1 MGVLVMCDTSE
12 TQTNAAQETTEASE
26 TPVVVEPEGVAEPEK
41 REEVVAEAPNDEDT
55 VEVKKEEPSSEPE
68 KKEEVG
74 EAKDNDDSQAE
85 ETSSGEATKE
95 KSDTPGAAETDGVPE
110 VEKKEEVAPAQNGET
125 VEEKKE
131 ESSSEP
137 EKGTTCLTNDSNSA
151 ESDIE
156 DANKKTAKTV
166 AGILARV
173 KEDTEMSDMEKID
186 TLCLLLSKFVE
197 ENGVLKNEVGIM
209 LEQIKKHN
217 AAKETLKA
225 MNEAYKRQV
234 DLVKEECELRL
245 KEEQTKRQDNM
256 GDYSATME
264 ELSGLLETQSG
275 QNSKLLTDN
284 TNLGEQMS
292 KLIGETQKREDQFVR
307 IQTEYGLQ
315 IKLFEAQL
323 EKAEVKCEMTQER
336 IDLAKELE
344 TERGRNANLE
354 RTVTNLREQLDIYEK
369 QSSELS
375 QGVGNN
381 AKQFQHFKTQ
391 IDKLTST
398 MTTLEKETSQWREK
412 SELSAKQV
420 QKMNQ
425 VTMEKDKE
433 VAGLKKKLEG
443 MVKLNQALSS
453 ERSELLSKVKTLD
466 EGVNGV

>member
-1 MGVLVMCDTSE
+1 
-12 TQTNAAQETTEASE
+12 
-26 TPVVVEPEGVAEPEK
+26 
-41 REEVVAEAPNDEDT
+41 
-55 VEVKKEEPSSEPE
+55 
-68 KKEEVG
+68 
-74 EAKDNDDSQAE
+74 
-85 ETSSGEATKE
+85 
-95 KSDTPGAAETDGVPE
+95 
-110 VEKKEEVAPAQNGET
+110 
-125 VEEKKE
+125 
-131 ESSSEP
+131 
-137 EKGTTCLTNDSNSA
+137 
-151 ESDIE
+151 
-156 DANKKTAKTV
+156 
-166 AGILARV
+166 
-173 KEDTEMSDMEKID
+173 MSDMEKID

-284 TNLGEQMS
+284 TNLGEQMA
-292 KLIGETQKREDQFVR
+292 KLISETQKREDQFVR

-315 IKLFEAQL
+315 IKLFEAQVKKAQL

-344 TERGRNANLE
+344 TERGQNANLE

-443 MVKLNQALSS
+443 MVKLNQALSA

>member
-1 MGVLVMCDTSE
+1 MGVSQTAAESNVQLTVMCDPTEGQSNEVQESTEPTPAPVESE
-12 TQTNAAQETTEASE
+12 A
-26 TPVVVEPEGVAEPEK
+26 PEGAQ
-41 REEVVAEAPNDEDT
+41 
-55 VEVKKEEPSSEPE
+55 KEQA
-68 KKEEVG
+68 G
-74 EAKDNDDSQAE
+74 AE
-85 ETSSGEATKE
+85 EQKETSQSVNE
-95 KSDTPGAAETDGVPE
+95 KQKD
-110 VEKKEEVAPAQNGET
+110 EKGET
-125 VEEKKE
+125 KKS
-131 ESSSEP
+131 ESS
-137 EKGTTCLTNDSNSA
+137 TTCLTNESNSG

-156 DANKKTAKTV
+156 DANRKTAKTV

-173 KEDTEMSDMEKID
+173 KNGTEMSDMEKID

-197 ENGVLKNEVGIM
+197 ENGALKNEIGIM
-209 LEQIKKHN
+209 LEQIKKHV

-256 GDYSATME
+256 GDYSATMD

-284 TNLGEQMS
+284 TQMSEQMN
-292 KLIGETQKREDQFVR
+292 KLIMETQKREEQFGR
-307 IQTEYGLQ
+307 LQTEYSLQ
-315 IKLFEAQL
+315 ITLYEAQLKKAQL

-336 IDLAKELE
+336 IDIAKELE
-344 TERGRNANLE
+344 TERDRSANLE

-369 QSSELS
+369 QSTELT

-381 AKQFQHFKTQ
+381 AKQFQYFKTQ

-425 VTMEKDKE
+425 LTMEKDKE
-433 VAGLKKKLEG
+433 LTSLKKKLEG
-443 MVKLNQALSS
+443 MVKLTQALTT
-453 ERSELLSKVKTLD
+453 ERSELMTKVKKLD
-466 EGVNGV
+466 VGENAA

>member
-1 MGVLVMCDTSE
+1 MGRVSQTAAESNVQLIVMCDPTEGQSNE
-12 TQTNAAQETTEASE
+12 VQETTEPTPAPVESEAPEGAQKEQAGAEEQKETSKSE
-26 TPVVVEPEGVAEPEK
+26 TEQRKETPQSETEEQKETSQSETEEQKETSQSEK
-41 REEVVAEAPNDEDT
+41 EQQKETSQSE
-55 VEVKKEEPSSEPE
+55 KEEQKDES
-68 KKEEVG
+68 KK
-74 EAKDNDDSQAE
+74 S
-85 ETSSGEATKE
+85 
-95 KSDTPGAAETDGVPE
+95 
-110 VEKKEEVAPAQNGET
+110 
-125 VEEKKE
+125 
-131 ESSSEP
+131 ESS
-137 EKGTTCLTNDSNSA
+137 TTCLTNESNSG

-156 DANKKTAKTV
+156 DANRKTAKTV

-173 KEDTEMSDMEKID
+173 KNDTEMTDMEKID

-197 ENGVLKNEVGIM
+197 VNGVLKNEIGIM
-209 LEQIKKHN
+209 LEQIKKHV

-256 GDYSATME
+256 GDYSATMD

-284 TNLGEQMS
+284 TQMSEQMN
-292 KLIGETQKREDQFVR
+292 KLIMETQKREEQFGR
-307 IQTEYGLQ
+307 LQTEYSLQ
-315 IKLFEAQL
+315 ITLYEAQLKKAQL

-336 IDLAKELE
+336 IDIAKELE
-344 TERGRNANLE
+344 TERDRSANLE

-369 QSSELS
+369 QSTELT

-381 AKQFQHFKTQ
+381 AKQFQYFKTQ

-425 VTMEKDKE
+425 LTMEKDKDLTS
-433 VAGLKKKLEG
+433 LKKKLEG
-443 MVKLNQALSS
+443 MVKLNQALTT
-453 ERSELLSKVKTLD
+453 ERSELMTKVKKLD
-466 EGVNGV
+466 VGENAA

>member
-1 MGVLVMCDTSE
+1 MGRVSQTAAESNVQLIVMCDPTEGQSNE
-12 TQTNAAQETTEASE
+12 VQETTEPTPAPVESEAPEGAQKEQAGAEEQKETSKSE
-26 TPVVVEPEGVAEPEK
+26 T
-41 REEVVAEAPNDEDT
+41 EEQKETPQSET
-55 VEVKKEEPSSEPE
+55 EEQKETSQSEKEEQKDET
-68 KKEEVG
+68 KK
-74 EAKDNDDSQAE
+74 S
-85 ETSSGEATKE
+85 
-95 KSDTPGAAETDGVPE
+95 
-110 VEKKEEVAPAQNGET
+110 
-125 VEEKKE
+125 
-131 ESSSEP
+131 ESS
-137 EKGTTCLTNDSNSA
+137 TTCLTNESNSG

-156 DANKKTAKTV
+156 DANRKTAKTV

-173 KEDTEMSDMEKID
+173 KNDTEMSDMEKID

-197 ENGVLKNEVGIM
+197 ENGVLKNEIGIM
-209 LEQIKKHN
+209 LEQIKKHV

-256 GDYSATME
+256 GDYSATMD

-284 TNLGEQMS
+284 TQMSEQMN
-292 KLIGETQKREDQFVR
+292 KLIMETQKREEQFGR
-307 IQTEYGLQ
+307 LQTEYSLQ
-315 IKLFEAQL
+315 ITLYEAQLKKAQL

-336 IDLAKELE
+336 IDIAKELE
-344 TERGRNANLE
+344 AERERSNNLE

-369 QSSELS
+369 QSTELT

-381 AKQFQHFKTQ
+381 AKQFQYFKTQ

-425 VTMEKDKE
+425 LTMEKDKDLTS
-433 VAGLKKKLEG
+433 LKKKLEG
-443 MVKLNQALSS
+443 MVKLNQALTT
-453 ERSELLSKVKTLD
+453 ERSELMTKVKKLD
-466 EGVNGV
+466 VGENAA